1 MRLSQSWEKHSVS
14 YHWRV
19 SFVHLFAADY
29 PDMLK
34 TFPFDSSVLR
44 DRCHIFSNTFSS
56 SKKYLHCFF
65 FFFCLSILWIIL
77 PDLLVIN
84 QSYIPEIN
92 PVFFFNY
99 IFQES
104 IHSGLLLLF
113 KISAVFSFSISL
125 ISTFI
130 FIIFF
135 LLLTLGLICSFFPS
149 LFLRWNFR

>member
-65 FFFCLSILWIIL
+65 FFLSLNTVNYIAWSSSDKPILHSWDK
-77 PDLLVIN
+77 PC
-84 QSYIPEIN
+84 
-92 PVFFFNY
+92 FFFLT
-99 IFQES
+99 IFSKSQFIQVYCFYLKFLLCS
-104 IHSGLLLLF
+104 HSPSHWFPLSFLLF
-113 KISAVFSFSISL
+113 SFYSL
-125 ISTFI
+125 
-130 FIIFF
+130 
-135 LLLTLGLICSFFPS
+135 L
-149 LFLRWNFR
+149 WV